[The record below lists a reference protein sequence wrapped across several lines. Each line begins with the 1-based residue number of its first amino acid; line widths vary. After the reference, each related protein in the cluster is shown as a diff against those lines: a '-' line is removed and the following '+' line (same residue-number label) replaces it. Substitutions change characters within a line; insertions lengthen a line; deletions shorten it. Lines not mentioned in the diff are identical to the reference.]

1 VRSTDRIALVTGA
14 NRGLGLETCRQLAA
28 RGVHVILTSRQEA
41 EGVAAAE
48 VLGREG
54 LTVVARRLD
63 VTQAEDIEAMVDFIH
78 SSCGRLDVLV
88 NNAAIYIDEGA
99 SLLEISLADI
109 RQTMETNFYGPLRL
123 CRAVAPMMRQQ
134 RFGRIVN
141 VSSGYGA
148 LSEMGAGAPAYSISK
163 AALNALTCI
172 LADELRGADLK
183 VNAACPGWVRTAMG
197 GPEAPR
203 TPAEGADTIVWL
215 ATLPRR
221 GPTGGFFRDRKRIPW

>member
-1 VRSTDRIALVTGA
+1 MRPTDRIALVTGA

-41 EGVAAAE
+41 EGLAAAE

-99 SLLEISLADI
+99 SLLEISLADV

-123 CRAVAPMMRQQ
+123 CRAIAPMMRQQ
-134 RFGRIVN
+134 RSGRIVN

-203 TPAEGADTIVWL
+203 TPSEGADTIVWL

>member
-1 VRSTDRIALVTGA
+1 MRPTDRIALVTGA

-63 VTQAEDIEAMVDFIH
+63 VTQAKDIEAMVDFIH

-99 SLLEISLADI
+99 SLLEISLADL

-183 VNAACPGWVRTAMG
+183 VNAACPGWVRTEMG

-221 GPTGGFFRDRKRIPW
+221 GPSGGFFRDRKRIPW

>member
-1 VRSTDRIALVTGA
+1 MRPTDRIALVTGA

-48 VLGREG
+48 MLGREG
-54 LTVVARRLD
+54 LSVVARCLD
-63 VTQAEDIEAMVDFIH
+63 VTQAKDIEAMVDYIH
-78 SSCGRLDVLV
+78 SICGRLDVLV

-99 SLLEISLADI
+99 SLLEISLADL

-183 VNAACPGWVRTAMG
+183 VNAACPGWVRTEMG

-203 TPAEGADTIVWL
+203 TPSEGADTIVWL